1 MKLCEHC
8 GKPVDASAPEAP
20 AAKPELAAGHASPA
34 DSSLAVEFDHRGIRL
49 PARTRVGGIII
60 PQ

>member
-8 GKPVDASAPEAP
+8 GKALEESAPEAP
-20 AAKPELAAGHASPA
+20 AAKPELAAGHAPA
-34 DSSLAVEFDHRGIRL
+34 AHSSLAVEFDHRGIRL

>member
-1 MKLCEHC
+1 M
-8 GKPVDASAPEAP
+8 ASSSENEKAGAIEDQAPLR
-20 AAKPELAAGHASPA
+20 KIGDSTDRI
-34 DSSLAVEFDHRGIRL
+34 DSSASTLPDEFDHRGIRL

>member
-1 MKLCEHC
+1 MTNCPHC
-8 GKPVDASAPEAP
+8 GNLLKGNNAQSEAPLPKANEQVSAASAQVH
-20 AAKPELAAGHASPA
+20 EL
-34 DSSLAVEFDHRGIRL
+34 DHRGIRL